1 MEKQINEH
9 VTTSVKYTGELQG
22 HPDFLGSP
30 GHLSVREKDLS
41 VLEVLYLNLDQS

>member
-9 VTTSVKYTGELQG
+9 VNQFKYKEAKG
-22 HPDFLGSP
+22 HQILGSWAP
-30 GHLSVREKDLS
+30 VSKDLI